1 MKSAKWGVAACVLG
15 GAMLMAGCGG
25 TGQFVPAAQM
35 ENYRQLERLNEQQA
49 AQITSLQIERDR
61 LARENE
67 AVLLRMQEK
76 DKTLAAQTA
85 LMKELQRDGIGQTEK
100 AVTGQD
106 GEEVIRAKGGVLT
119 RYPGDVL
126 FDAGSAT
133 VKSSG
138 QAAIKKFA
146 AHLKGRDNKI
156 EVRGYSDSQ
165 PIKHSH
171 WKSNLE
177 LSTAR
182 AKAVEELLKANGI
195 AATRLSHKGFGDS
208 DLIMDAN
215 SKEDQKRSRRVEVFV
230 ADLESDDAKA
240 PEKAVEKAP
249 AKPAPRPTPPTT
261 VKKEEAVVPK

>member
-1 MKSAKWGVAACVLG
+1 MKSVKWGVAACVLG
-15 GAMLMAGCGG
+15 GAMLMSGC
-25 TGQFVPAAQM
+25 GQFVPAAQM

-67 AVLLRMQEK
+67 AVLLRMNETQ
-76 DKTLAAQTA
+76 KTVAAQTA
-85 LMKELQRDGIGQTEK
+85 LMKELQKDGIGQHDK
-100 AVTGQD
+100 DVTGPD
-106 GEEVIRAKGGVLT
+106 GEEVIRDKGGVLT

-138 QAAIKKFA
+138 QTVIKKLA
-146 AHLKGRDNKI
+146 AHLKSRDNKI

-165 PIKHSH
+165 PIQHSH

-182 AKAVEELLKANGI
+182 AKAVEEILKTNGI
-195 AATRLSHKGFGDS
+195 AAARLSHKGFGDS
-208 DLIMDAN
+208 DLIMVN
-215 SKEDQKRSRRVEVFV
+215 GKEDQKRSRRVEVFV
-230 ADLESDDAKA
+230 ADLESDDA
-240 PEKAVEKAP
+240 VKAP
-249 AKPAPRPTPPTT
+249 AKAHHATPPTT
-261 VKKEEAVVPK
+261 VKKQEAVVPK